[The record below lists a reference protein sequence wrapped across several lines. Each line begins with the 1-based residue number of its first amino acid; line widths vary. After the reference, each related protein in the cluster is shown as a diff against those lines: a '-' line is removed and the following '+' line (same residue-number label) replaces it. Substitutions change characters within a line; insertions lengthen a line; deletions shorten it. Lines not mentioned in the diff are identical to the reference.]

1 MQPFCI
7 PLPKAYKMKF
17 QNCRDNPCPA
27 QSRLE
32 PLNHYLTQILG
43 PLSQFA
49 HHYLKKKKK
58 TNSAESLLK
67 RLLFLG
73 YLLWLLLL
81 VLSLGPQGL
90 QRARL
95 LCPWN
100 FPGKDTRVI
109 CHSLL
114 QGIFSTQRSTHVSC
128 TSMWI
133 LSHWATREA
142 GGICSPRDILPGICS
157 WVNSTC
163 SESPCKLCTSFVK
176 ISAILALGSPLEL
189 PP

>member
-49 HHYLKKKKK
+49 HHYLKKKKKKK

-114 QGIFSTQRSTHVSC
+114 QGIFSTQRSNPRVLHQHVDSFP
-128 TSMWI
+128 
-133 LSHWATREA
+133 LSHQ
-142 GGICSPRDILPGICS
+142 GS
-157 WVNSTC
+157 WWDMFSQ
-163 SESPCKLCTSFVK
+163 
-176 ISAILALGSPLEL
+176 GY
-189 PP
+189 PPWDMFLSKFYLF